1 MTQSLYRHYDS
12 SGTLLYVGVSLSV
25 LVRLK
30 QHEASHWFGS
40 IARVEIQRFTNRQAV
55 LEAERV
61 AVATENPLHNVIRFK
76 TRAKSIKTLR
86 AEMQAEKLAAAAAE
100 SRQAIVER
108 FVSFQPM
115 YSVQEAARALT
126 LSIPHTKRLIAEGK
140 LGSMVMGELRGS
152 QTVRISGWQLVDF
165 IEQVQA
171 GVVKP

>member
-12 SGTLLYVGVSLSV
+12 SGTLLYVGVSLSA
-25 LVRLK
+25 LVRLG
-30 QHEASHWFGS
+30 QHEASHWFDS
-40 IARVEIQRFTNRQAV
+40 IARVEIQRFANRQEV

-100 SRQAIVER
+100 SRQAIVKR
-108 FVSFQPM
+108 FVSFEPM

-126 LSIPHTKRLIAEGK
+126 LSIPQTKRLIADGK